1 MKVHIVMI
9 SGVRK
14 PSKATF
20 TASRLDEMHSGKNKL
35 NPKNLD
41 K

>member
-1 MKVHIVMI
+1 MKAHIVMI

-14 PSKATF
+14 PSNATV
-20 TASRLDEMHSGKNKL
+20 TASNFDEMHSGKNKL
-35 NPKNLD
+35 NPNNLD